1 MDQTSLADRTLRWR
15 IGEVVVTRVTEF
27 EWPAP
32 GPDFMV
38 DATPAALARHPW
50 LIPDFVTPAGELRIS
65 VHALLVEAPGL
76 RLVVDT
82 CFGENKDLPHLAAM
96 ERHGDF
102 LAKLAQAGFTR
113 ENVDVVLCTHLH
125 VDHIGWNTM
134 WQDGRWVPTFPN
146 ARYLFGEAE
155 YAYTTSDDERLA
167 KFGTDTTL
175 RESVTPVVDAGL
187 ADFVATDHRL
197 SPELRLIPTPGHTP
211 GHVSL
216 VIESRDEHAVITGD
230 MMHHP
235 CQIPHPEWCDH
246 YDADHTDAV
255 ATRNRML
262 AEWSASGT
270 LVIGTHFATPTAGRI
285 VRENGWWKLD
295 CDAVPSPT

>member
-1 MDQTSLADRTLRWR
+1 MSHAPEHDRIDNLLHWR
-15 IGEVVVTRVTEF
+15 IGDVTIARVTEF

-32 GPDFMV
+32 GTDFLIE
-38 DATPAALARHPW
+38 ATPEALRRHAW
-50 LIPDFVTPAGELRIS
+50 LTPDFVTPAGEIRIS

-82 CFGENKDLPHLAAM
+82 CFGENKDLPHLALM
-96 ERHGDF
+96 ERQGDF
-102 LAKLAQAGFTR
+102 LAKLGLAGFTR

-134 WQDGRWVPTFPN
+134 WEGGCWAATFPN

-175 RESVTPVVDAGL
+175 RESVTPIVEAGL
-187 ADFVATDHRL
+187 ADFVASDHRL

-216 VIESRDEHAVITGD
+216 VIESQGQSAVITGD

-235 CQIPHPEWCDH
+235 CQIPHPEWQDR
-246 YDADHTDAV
+246 YDADHADAV
-255 ATRNRML
+255 ATRERML
-262 AEWSASGT
+262 AEWSQSGT
-270 LVIGTHFATPTAGRI
+270 LVIGTHFTTPTAGRI
-285 VRENGWWKLD
+285 TREAGYWKLE
-295 CDAVPSPT
+295 CG

>member
-1 MDQTSLADRTLRWR
+1 MNHASLAARTLRWR
-15 IGEVVVTRVTEF
+15 IGDVLVTRVTEF

-38 DATPAALARHPW
+38 AATPEALARHTW
-50 LIPDFVTPAGELRIS
+50 LTPDFVTPAGELRIS
-65 VHALLVEAPGL
+65 VHALLIEAPGL
-76 RLVVDT
+76 KVVVDT
-82 CFGENKDLPHLAAM
+82 CFGEDKDLPHLAAM

-102 LAKLAQAGFTR
+102 LAKLAEAGFTR
-113 ENVDVVLCTHLH
+113 DNVDLVLCTHLH

-134 WQDGRWVPTFPN
+134 WQDGRWVATFPR

-155 YAYTTSDDERLA
+155 YAYTISDDERLA

-175 RESVTPVVDAGL
+175 RESITPIVEAGL

-197 SPELRLIPTPGHTP
+197 SPELRLTPTPGHTP

-216 VIESRDEHAVITGD
+216 LIDSGDAQAVITGD

-246 YDADHTDAV
+246 YDADHAEAV
-255 ATRNRML
+255 ATRERML
-262 AEWSASGT
+262 AEWAESGR
-270 LVIGTHFATPTAGRI
+270 LVIGTHFATPSAGRI
-285 VRENGWWKLD
+285 VREDGWWKLD
-295 CDAVPSPT
+295 CRPEDLA